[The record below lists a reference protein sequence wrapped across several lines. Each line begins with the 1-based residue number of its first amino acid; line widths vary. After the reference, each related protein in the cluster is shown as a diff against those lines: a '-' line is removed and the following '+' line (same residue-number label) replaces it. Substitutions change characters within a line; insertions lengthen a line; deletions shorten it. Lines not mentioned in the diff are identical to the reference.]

1 MNVGLQ
7 PLGNRARLILEEPCS
22 IIVVDEPEPTALG
35 AALLGGVA
43 ADLFPSLEAALP
55 DLDRGQFVVEPD
67 GTAARYE
74 HLRTMVFA
82 DIHARMRPVNESV
95 HAFLKG

>member
-1 MNVGLQ
+1 
-7 PLGNRARLILEEPCS
+7 
-22 IIVVDEPEPTALG
+22 
-35 AALLGGVA
+35 
-43 ADLFPSLEAALP
+43 LFPSLEAALP
-55 DLDRGQFVVEPD
+55 DLDRSQFVVEPD

-82 DIHARMRPVNESV
+82 DIHARLRPVNQSV